1 MVLAAAT
8 RAELDRQT
16 RAFNSDAALC
26 AHAPSQTCVVIP
38 KRVALNP
45 FLAITVN
52 GSETTVPVGSTV
64 GAAIHLDRVPPEF
77 KVYKIYRGKPVP
89 VEFDRASPEILGL
102 VLNGGE
108 KISWK

>member
-1 MVLAAAT
+1 M
-8 RAELDRQT
+8 
-16 RAFNSDAALC
+16 
-26 AHAPSQTCVVIP
+26 VIP

-52 GSETTVPVGSTV
+52 GSETTVAPGSTV
-64 GAAIHLDRVPPEF
+64 RAAIQTATGARNIERPPTEL
-77 KVYKIYRGKPVP
+77 KVLKPYAGKPVP

-102 VLNGGE
+102 VLSLGE